1 MTLFSKFAGDS
12 KTIRNGLREQERIWH
27 PPVSFIAWTTKKVK
41 SKDTSDDDDSDTT
54 RSFEIL
60 LDPNDPDSDTYKM
73 CVAVFEDGTAE
84 DWINWRF
91 DVDDLFDKVNA
102 VNNGQKQNQI
112 YMCVPSTGHC
122 TRAVH

>member
-12 KTIRNGLREQERIWH
+12 KTIRNGLREQERIWP
-27 PPVSFIAWTTKKVK
+27 PPVSFVAWTTKTKKVK

-73 CVAVFEDGTAE
+73 RVSVFEDGTAE
-84 DWINWRF
+84 
-91 DVDDLFDKVNA
+91 
-102 VNNGQKQNQI
+102 
-112 YMCVPSTGHC
+112 
-122 TRAVH
+122 